1 MEQDISQ
8 LRLLSIFNYIFA
20 GLWILGGLLFGGM
33 YIVSG
38 MFAANAQTTED
49 STISAATL
57 GGIFTVVGIVVAVIF
72 IIIGILC
79 WMAGNSLRKHKG
91 YGFSFVIAILHLF
104 NFPLGTALG
113 IFSLVVLNRPT
124 VKALFK
130 GEALPTI
137 GGTAPAV

>member
-8 LRLLSIFNYIFA
+8 LRLLGIFNYIFA
-20 GLWILGGLLFGGM
+20 ALWILGGLLFGAM

-38 MFAANAQTTED
+38 MVAANAQTPED
-49 STISAATL
+49 STISPATL
-57 GGIFTVVGIVVAVIF
+57 SGIITIMGIVVAVVS
-72 IIIGILC
+72 IIIGIIC
-79 WMAGNSLRKHKG
+79 WIAGNNLRKHKG
-91 YGFSFVIAILHLF
+91 YGFSFVIAILHLL

-113 IFSLVVLNRPT
+113 IFTLVVLNRPT

-130 GEALPTI
+130 GEALHTV